1 MNYTYHPASL
11 IVVIAMMS
19 DSENKATSTVR
30 YCTINDDKGQLR
42 VHVG

>member
-1 MNYTYHPASL
+1 MHYPYRLASL
-11 IVVIAMMS
+11 IVMVVMMS

-30 YCTINDDKGQLR
+30 YCTINDDKGQLH